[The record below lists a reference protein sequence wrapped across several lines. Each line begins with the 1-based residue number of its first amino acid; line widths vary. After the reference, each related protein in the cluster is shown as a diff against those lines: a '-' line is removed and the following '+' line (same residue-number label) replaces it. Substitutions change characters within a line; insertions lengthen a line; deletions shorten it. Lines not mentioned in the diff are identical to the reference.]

1 MARYSPAVLANFP
14 PETPRHPQP
23 ERVRH
28 ARQEDEPL
36 WSIQAGRQHCLP
48 GPRPRSGDMT
58 PGELWIRAISGI
70 PGVRPGDDLAELLAD
85 AIVRSGEMLRDGD
98 VLVVAQK
105 IVSKAEGRIVRLAD
119 VVPSP
124 RAVELAARTDKDP
137 RAVEVI
143 LGESVEVL
151 RAVPGVLIVETR
163 HGIVLANAGADMS
176 NIEHDVEDDH
186 LLLLPEDPD
195 ACADRLRAALA
206 ARMEAA
212 AGFAVGTPTPA
223 GTDRGSDATGYARA
237 GAGSDRIPS
246 PAEDSPGV
254 PRGTVGGIRP
264 GTVMGTRTGP
274 GGRGQG
280 LGVIVA
286 DSVGRAW
293 REGTVGLAIGVS
305 GLPARLD
312 RRGEPDLFGRALHVT
327 EVAIADSI
335 ASAASIVM
343 GEGAEGRPAALVR
356 GFSFGDRSETER
368 AGRARDL
375 VRPRE
380 RDLFR

>member
-1 MARYSPAVLANFP
+1 
-14 PETPRHPQP
+14 
-23 ERVRH
+23 
-28 ARQEDEPL
+28 
-36 WSIQAGRQHCLP
+36 
-48 GPRPRSGDMT
+48 MT
-58 PGELWIRAISGI
+58 PGELRVRAIEGV
-70 PGVRPGDDLAELLAD
+70 PRVRPGDDLGALLGD
-85 AIVRSGEMLRDGD
+85 AIDRASESIRHGD
-98 VLVVAQK
+98 VVVVAQK

-119 VVPSP
+119 VTPSS
-124 RAVELAARTDKDP
+124 RAIELGARVDKDP

-143 LGESVEVL
+143 LGEAVEVL

-163 HGIVLANAGADMS
+163 HGIILANAGADMS
-176 NIEHDVEDDH
+176 NIEHDEEDDH

-195 ACADRLRAALA
+195 ASADRLCAALE
-206 ARMEAA
+206 ARV
-212 AGFAVGTPTPA
+212 AGMK
-223 GTDRGSDATGYARA
+223 
-237 GAGSDRIPS
+237 I
-246 PAEDSPGV
+246 GV
-254 PRGTVGGIRP
+254 
-264 GTVMGTRTGP
+264 
-274 GGRGQG
+274 
-280 LGVIVA
+280 VIA

-327 EVAIADSI
+327 EVGIADSI

-356 GFSFGDRSETER
+356 GLSFDDRSEAER

>member
-1 MARYSPAVLANFP
+1 
-14 PETPRHPQP
+14 
-23 ERVRH
+23 
-28 ARQEDEPL
+28 
-36 WSIQAGRQHCLP
+36 
-48 GPRPRSGDMT
+48 MT
-58 PGELWIRAISGI
+58 PGEIRVRGISGV
-70 PGVRPGDDLAELLAD
+70 PRVRPGDDLGPLLAE
-85 AIVRSGEMLRDGD
+85 AITRSGEVLRGGD
-98 VLVVAQK
+98 VVVVAQK
-105 IVSKAEGRIVRLAD
+105 VVSKAEGRIVRLAD

-124 RAVELAARTDKDP
+124 RAVELAARVDKDA

-163 HGIVLANAGADMS
+163 HGIILANAGADMS
-176 NIEHDVEDDH
+176 NIEHDSEDDH

-195 ACADRLRAALA
+195 ASADRLRAGLEAGGGG
-206 ARMEAA
+206 AR
-212 AGFAVGTPTPA
+212 
-223 GTDRGSDATGYARA
+223 
-237 GAGSDRIPS
+237 I
-246 PAEDSPGV
+246 
-254 PRGTVGGIRP
+254 
-264 GTVMGTRTGP
+264 
-274 GGRGQG
+274 
-280 LGVIVA
+280 GVIVA

-305 GLPARLD
+305 GVPARLD

-327 EVAIADSI
+327 EVGIADSI

-356 GFSFGDRSETER
+356 GLSFDDRSEAER
-368 AGRARDL
+368 AGRARQL

>member
-1 MARYSPAVLANFP
+1 
-14 PETPRHPQP
+14 
-23 ERVRH
+23 
-28 ARQEDEPL
+28 
-36 WSIQAGRQHCLP
+36 
-48 GPRPRSGDMT
+48 MT
-58 PGELWIRAISGI
+58 PGEIRVRGISGV
-70 PGVRPGDDLAELLAD
+70 PRVRPGDDLGPLLAE
-85 AIVRSGEMLRDGD
+85 AITRSGETLRGGD
-98 VLVVAQK
+98 VVVVAQK

-124 RAVELAARTDKDP
+124 RAVELAARADKDA

-163 HGIVLANAGADMS
+163 HGIILANAGADMS
-176 NIEHDVEDDH
+176 NIEHDEEDDH

-195 ACADRLRAALA
+195 ASADRLRAALA
-206 ARMEAA
+206 A
-212 AGFAVGTPTPA
+212 G
-223 GTDRGSDATGYARA
+223 ATE
-237 GAGSDRIPS
+237 SPRI
-246 PAEDSPGV
+246 GV
-254 PRGTVGGIRP
+254 V
-264 GTVMGTRTGP
+264 
-274 GGRGQG
+274 
-280 LGVIVA
+280 VA

-305 GLPARLD
+305 GVPARLD

-327 EVAIADSI
+327 EVGIADSI

-356 GFSFGDRSETER
+356 GLSFEDRSEAER
-368 AGRARDL
+368 AGRARQL

>member
-1 MARYSPAVLANFP
+1 MTPSELRIRALAGFP
-14 PETPRHPQP
+14 P
-23 ERVRH
+23 
-28 ARQEDEPL
+28 
-36 WSIQAGRQHCLP
+36 
-48 GPRPRSGDMT
+48 
-58 PGELWIRAISGI
+58 
-70 PGVRPGDDLAELLAD
+70 VRPGDDPGELLAD
-85 AIVRSGEMLRDGD
+85 AVERASESLRDGD

-119 VVPSP
+119 VAPSP
-124 RAVELAARTDKDP
+124 RAIELAARTEKDP
-137 RAVEVI
+137 RAVEAI
-143 LGESVEVL
+143 LRESVDVV
-151 RAVPGVLIVETR
+151 RAAPGVLIVETR

-176 NIEHDVEDDH
+176 NVEHDEEDDH

-195 ACADRLRAALA
+195 ASADRLRAAL
-206 ARMEAA
+206 
-212 AGFAVGTPTPA
+212 V
-223 GTDRGSDATGYARA
+223 ARA
-237 GAGSDRIPS
+237 SGGGGPRI
-246 PAEDSPGV
+246 
-254 PRGTVGGIRP
+254 
-264 GTVMGTRTGP
+264 
-274 GGRGQG
+274 
-280 LGVIVA
+280 GVIVA

-327 EVAIADSI
+327 EVGIADSI

-356 GFSFGDRSETER
+356 GLSFEDRSEAER

-375 VRPRE
+375 VRPRQ

>member
-1 MARYSPAVLANFP
+1 
-14 PETPRHPQP
+14 
-23 ERVRH
+23 
-28 ARQEDEPL
+28 
-36 WSIQAGRQHCLP
+36 
-48 GPRPRSGDMT
+48 MT
-58 PGELWIRAISGI
+58 PSELRIRALSGL
-70 PGVRPGDDLAELLAD
+70 PPVRPGDDLGELLAD
-85 AIVRSGEMLRDGD
+85 ALARARESLRAGD

-105 IVSKAEGRIVRLAD
+105 IVSKAEGRIVRLAG

-124 RAVELAARTDKDP
+124 RAIELAARTEKDP
-137 RAVEVI
+137 RAVEAI
-143 LGESVEVL
+143 LGESVEVV
-151 RAVPGVLIVETR
+151 RAAPGVLVVETR

-176 NIEHDVEDDH
+176 NVEHDEEDDR

-195 ACADRLRAALA
+195 ASADRLRAALA
-206 ARMEAA
+206 AR
-212 AGFAVGTPTPA
+212 
-223 GTDRGSDATGYARA
+223 
-237 GAGSDRIPS
+237 AGSAGPRI
-246 PAEDSPGV
+246 
-254 PRGTVGGIRP
+254 
-264 GTVMGTRTGP
+264 
-274 GGRGQG
+274 
-280 LGVIVA
+280 GVIVA

-312 RRGEPDLFGRALHVT
+312 RRGDPDLFGRALHVT
-327 EVAIADSI
+327 EVGIADSI

-356 GFSFGDRSETER
+356 GLSFEDRSEAER